1 MKSPSEYRLAILEK
15 LKGIVCRD
23 RMKDYSDAEDNFRH
37 IGQRWTLYL
46 NQRFG
51 ASFKLE
57 SHDVAVM
64 MCDVKISRIAATP
77 THQDSWYDL
86 AGYAVCGGG
95 IIDKAAGVESRDFQI
110 QRVESP
116 NVSFT
121 AGELHN
127 EAIAVAQQRV
137 SRGTIIE

>member
-1 MKSPSEYRLAILEK
+1 MAILEK

-37 IGQRWTLYL
+37 IGNRWTLYL

-57 SHDVAVM
+57 SHDVAIM

-95 IIDKAAGVESRDFQI
+95 IIDKRADVEPGV
-110 QRVESP
+110 
-116 NVSFT
+116 
-121 AGELHN
+121 LHDQ
-127 EAIAVAQQRV
+127 AVATAQQRV
-137 SRGTIIE
+137 TRGTIVE